1 MKKELGSVTCIVIAH
16 RLSTIRDSDN
26 IIVMEH
32 GKIVEQGSHEFLLK
46 NYPNGTYSDLVREEL
61 KTDKVGGAEFN

>member
-32 GKIVEQGSHEFLLK
+32 GQIVEQGSHEFLLK